1 MVADTN
7 RYDFIRQSPEA
18 PDTVNPSL
26 WRHARLNANHG
37 LFEVADGVWQVRGY
51 DISNITFIKG
61 TQGWVVIDPLT
72 TEATARASYELITS
86 HLGHRPVTG
95 VIYTHSHAD
104 HFGGVLGVTT
114 QAEVDAGR
122 CRVIAPVGFLH
133 ETVGEN
139 VIAGPAMN
147 RRSTYQFGPL
157 LPAGPTGHVDCG
169 LGNSVPLG
177 PPGLIAPTEDITFTG
192 EELVVD
198 GVRIIFQLT
207 PETEAPAEMNFFF
220 PDFGWLCMA
229 ENCSHT
235 MHNLVPI
242 RGALVRNSL
251 KWTKYINEAMELFGK
266 DTKILFTSHNWPRWG
281 NEDLLKFLTL
291 QRDVYRWMHD
301 QTMRLANKGYTGVE
315 IANTLK
321 LPDEFLANDHTRGY
335 YGDLIHNSKAVYQRY
350 LSWYDANPANLN
362 KYAPTEVGKRYVELA
377 GGADALLKNAR
388 AAFDAGDYRW
398 VTEIANHLVFA
409 DPTNTDARNLQA
421 DALEQLGYQAESSTF
436 RNAYLMGAQE
446 LRNGAPKPSSNAVRG
461 RGLLLAMTVEQVF
474 DSLAVRMKQEEL
486 GGLTTCINWN
496 FTDTKELWIMGISNR
511 TLYYTP
517 GRQADNADATVTLA
531 RTTLIDVV
539 TQSTTFMDQ
548 IQEGNITIAGDG
560 GALLTVFGNIDIFE
574 MGFAIVE
581 P

>member
-1 MVADTN
+1 
-7 RYDFIRQSPEA
+7 
-18 PDTVNPSL
+18 
-26 WRHARLNANHG
+26 
-37 LFEVADGVWQVRGY
+37 
-51 DISNITFIKG
+51 
-61 TQGWVVIDPLT
+61 
-72 TEATARASYELITS
+72 
-86 HLGHRPVTG
+86 
-95 VIYTHSHAD
+95 
-104 HFGGVLGVTT
+104 
-114 QAEVDAGR
+114 
-122 CRVIAPVGFLH
+122 
-133 ETVGEN
+133 
-139 VIAGPAMN
+139 
-147 RRSTYQFGPL
+147 
-157 LPAGPTGHVDCG
+157 
-169 LGNSVPLG
+169 
-177 PPGLIAPTEDITFTG
+177 
-192 EELVVD
+192 
-198 GVRIIFQLT
+198 
-207 PETEAPAEMNFFF
+207 
-220 PDFGWLCMA
+220 
-229 ENCSHT
+229 

-281 NEDLLKFLTL
+281 NEDLLEFLTL

-362 KYAPTEVGKRYVELA
+362 KYAPVEAGKRYVELA

-398 VTEIANHLVFA
+398 VTEIVNHLVFA
-409 DPTNTDARNLQA
+409 DPTNTEARHLQA

-446 LRNGAPKPSSNAVRG
+446 LRNGTPKPASNAVRG

-496 FTDTKELWIMGISNR
+496 FTDTKEQWIMGISNR

-517 GRQADNADATVTLA
+517 RRQADNADATVTLA

>member
-1 MVADTN
+1 
-7 RYDFIRQSPEA
+7 
-18 PDTVNPSL
+18 
-26 WRHARLNANHG
+26 
-37 LFEVADGVWQVRGY
+37 VWQVRGY

-61 TQGWVVIDPLT
+61 TEGWVVIDPLT
-72 TEATARASYELITS
+72 TDATARASYELITS

-281 NEDLLKFLTL
+281 NEDLLEFLTL

-301 QTMRLANKGYTGVE
+301 QTMRLANKGYTGIE
-315 IANTLK
+315 IANMLK

-362 KYAPTEVGKRYVELA
+362 KYAPTEAGKRYVELA

-388 AAFDAGDYRW
+388 VAFDAGDYRW
-398 VTEIANHLVFA
+398 VTEIVNHLVFA

-446 LRNGAPKPSSNAVRG
+446 LRKGPPKPSSNAVRG

-517 GRQADNADATVTLA
+517 GRQSDNADATVTLA

-548 IQEGNITIAGDG
+548 IQAGNITIDGDG
-560 GALLTVFGNIDIFE
+560 GALLTVFSNIDIFE